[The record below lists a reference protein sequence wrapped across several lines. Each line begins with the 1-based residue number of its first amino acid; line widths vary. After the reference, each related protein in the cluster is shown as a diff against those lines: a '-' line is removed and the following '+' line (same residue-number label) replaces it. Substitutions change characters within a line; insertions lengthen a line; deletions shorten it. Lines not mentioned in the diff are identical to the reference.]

1 MNQYTDA
8 RSRPGAKE
16 ASGSDDRQ
24 LFLIEFGGMVIQ
36 AYDEVMDYQD
46 LRFLKSITQGKA
58 DSFPIIG
65 RKRDA
70 TEHNPGDL
78 ILGGSITHDEVQ
90 IALDN
95 MLVDAVFIAEIDTLM
110 AHYDLAAPYAHQLGQ
125 SLGSATAFRI
135 AIMHIIASRSGQ
147 TQGAGANPRY
157 DAPVDAQ
164 PIPAYYW
171 DANLKTDASK
181 LENAAFLAA
190 QYLRENDMSGQEQ
203 FYMLPHQQVLLMAR
217 YTGVEG
223 GPVTTGS
230 GNRAEGTIGKVA
242 GLQPRGTNHIPNT
255 NITTGITK
263 YQGNFS
269 ATVGHIG
276 NKMAVGTL
284 ERRAMKVVMKQQDE
298 RLGTLLIASMFNGHG
313 PLRNECSIEL
323 SNNSDAGVGIST
335 NGRTLLA

>member
-16 ASGSDDRQ
+16 ASGNDDRQ
-24 LFLIEFGGMVIQ
+24 LFLIEFGGLVIQ

-46 LRFLKSITQGKA
+46 LRFVKAITQGKA

-70 TEHNPGDL
+70 TEHTPGDL
-78 ILGGSITHDEVQ
+78 ILGGTINHDEVQ

-95 MLVDAVFIAEIDTLM
+95 MLVDAVFIAEIDELM
-110 AHYDLAAPYAHQLGQ
+110 IHYDISAPYAHQLGQ
-125 SLGSATAFRI
+125 SLGSTTAKRI
-135 AIMHIIASRSGQ
+135 AITHILASRAGQ
-147 TQGAGANPRY
+147 TMGNGADPRL
-157 DAPVDAQ
+157 DAAQDGQ

-190 QYLRENDMSGQEQ
+190 QYQRQNDMSGSDW
-203 FYMLPHQQVLLMAR
+203 FYMLPHQQVLLLAR

-230 GNRAEGTIGKVA
+230 GNRASGTIGPLA
-242 GLQPRGTNHIPNT
+242 GLTPKGTNHIPAN
-255 NITTGITK
+255 NITSGLAK

-269 ATVGHIG
+269 TTVGHISS
-276 NKMAVGTL
+276 KMAVGTL

-313 PLRNECSIEL
+313 TLRNECSIEL
-323 SNNSDAGVGIST
+323 TTDADVGRG
-335 NGRTLLA
+335 NGRLLLA